1 MTEGINYGAEL
12 NWELGVDFPLWANT
26 EVYVKTVSK
35 GYLLEGET
43 PKDAYWRV
51 ATTVAKRLRKPD
63 LASKFFDYM
72 WRGWLNL
79 ATPVFSNTGTERGLP
94 ISCFGI
100 DVGDS
105 IHEIGAKN
113 LEMMLLAKHGGG
125 VGARFLLDAAETKIG
140 RDTTNEIQLDDIT
153 VSRSHAMISKKD
165 GYHIRDLGS
174 LNGTYLNAIA
184 VRDTQVN
191 AGDEIQIG
199 KYHLTLFIGDK

>member
-1 MTEGINYGAEL
+1 MADKATPPKDLTSTLNLRQLRSIQQAGLSEDLLKSLTIEQKNVVSNLPKGEGILLVLKGA
-12 NWELGVDFPLWANT
+12 
-26 EVYVKTVSK
+26 
-35 GYLLEGET
+35 
-43 PKDAYWRV
+43 
-51 ATTVAKRLRKPD
+51 
-63 LASKFFDYM
+63 
-72 WRGWLNL
+72 
-79 ATPVFSNTGTERGLP
+79 
-94 ISCFGI
+94 
-100 DVGDS
+100 
-105 IHEIGAKN
+105 
-113 LEMMLLAKHGGG
+113 G

-165 GYHIRDLGS
+165 GYHIKDLGS